1 MTLTTSNVMSK
12 FLTNMHSTTLP
23 FLNNNFYVLSTQR
36 RFMSKF
42 LSKSATK
49 RLPLTSKRARKGYY
63 KGTGAR
69 KEGKITSLGR
79 FIVDPTKRMNLIVPE
94 NLETFKLKPYIART
108 VPKWAPE
115 DRR

>member
-1 MTLTTSNVMSK
+1 
-12 FLTNMHSTTLP
+12 
-23 FLNNNFYVLSTQR
+23 
-36 RFMSKF
+36 MSKF